1 MIILLRTVHTEKEQL
16 EQIQQMIN
24 LEEDKTA
31 LKVLAANTYDD
42 DITTNSDETIDHLNV

>member
-1 MIILLRTVHTEKEQL
+1 ML
-16 EQIQQMIN
+16 N

-42 DITTNSDETIDHLNV
+42 LIRTKSDESIDHLNL